1 MKNSQILNIIAA
13 MIGISLMLYWITRT
27 SGTDCFTWFDYTA
40 SFSSLFIN
48 LGINIFAAVGN

>member
-27 SGTDCFTWFDYTA
+27 SGADCFTWFDYTT
-40 SFSSLFIN
+40 SFSLLFIN
-48 LGINIFAAVGN
+48 MGINIFAAVGN